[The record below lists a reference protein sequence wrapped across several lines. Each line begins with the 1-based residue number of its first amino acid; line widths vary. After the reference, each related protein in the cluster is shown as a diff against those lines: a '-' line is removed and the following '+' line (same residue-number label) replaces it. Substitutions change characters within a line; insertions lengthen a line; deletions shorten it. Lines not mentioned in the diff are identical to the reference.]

1 MARHEGTL
9 KLTSNIEPKMNA
21 PLDARLVVQ
30 EKGDLYTLEH
40 PYEGMIVS
48 LKTGGAFQL
57 VGPDQA
63 DEANW
68 EPIMESS
75 YELVTAID
83 VESWFN

>member
-1 MARHEGTL
+1 MARQEGTL

-40 PYEGMIVS
+40 PYGGMIVS
-48 LKTGGAFQL
+48 IKTGGVFQL
-57 VGPDQA
+57 VGPDPSN
-63 DEANW
+63 EANW

-75 YELVTAID
+75 YELVTATE

>member
-1 MARHEGTL
+1 MARQEGTL

-21 PLDARLVVQ
+21 PLDARLVVP

-57 VGPDQA
+57 VGPDPTN
-63 DEANW
+63 EANW
-68 EPIMESS
+68 VSVNGLS
-75 YELVTAID
+75 YELVTATE